1 MREPRISSRRPL
13 QLRERLVS
21 LKANGRLWLLCVE
34 CKALLAKAHSREKRR
49 REGGCCMD
57 TRSEALLNLQKTISQ
72 VNICTTINRHPMS
85 VRPVVT
91 IKSN

>member
-34 CKALLAKAHSREKRR
+34 CKALLAKAHSREK
-49 REGGCCMD
+49 ED
-57 TRSEALLNLQKTISQ
+57 EKEDVAWIQDQKLYSIYKNHFTSEYMYHHK
-72 VNICTTINRHPMS
+72 
-85 VRPVVT
+85 
-91 IKSN
+91 